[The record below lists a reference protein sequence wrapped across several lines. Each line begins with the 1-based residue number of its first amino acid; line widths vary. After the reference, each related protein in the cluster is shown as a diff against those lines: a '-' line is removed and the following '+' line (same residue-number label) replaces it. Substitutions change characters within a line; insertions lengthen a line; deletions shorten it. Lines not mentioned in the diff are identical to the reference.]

1 MKISALL
8 FLFLLFVNSL
18 FAENGNFPTT
28 RPDIQKGA
36 TDVHISLYVMDIEN
50 INNKLQSFT
59 LDVIIR
65 YRWKDSRLKGVE
77 GQYPINSVWY
87 PNIQLSNLRDS
98 ETRFPKVVVIKKD
111 GTVEYTQRY
120 YATLR
125 TFLDFK
131 NFPFDTQTLPIT
143 FFAFGVT
150 PEEVNFVFE
159 KAGSEEKFSISD
171 WEIEPVGAS
180 ISTIRANV
188 FNDSDTEI
196 IRPRL
201 DYTFKATRY
210 VHFYLWKVLAPML
223 VILFLSWAVFW
234 IDPSQ
239 VGAQIGVSGTSILS
253 LIAFLYKLDNILPPV
268 SYLTRMDNFI
278 FTALILVFLAY
289 LEALISTTFA
299 LKGKKEF
306 ALKLD
311 FTFRVVYPFLF
322 LIVLYVFWVK

>member
-1 MKISALL
+1 MKTGLLL
-8 FLFLLFVNSL
+8 FLFLLITNFL
-18 FAENGNFPTT
+18 TAQTQKFPTT
-28 RPDIQKGA
+28 HPSTENGPIN
-36 TDVHISLYVMDIEN
+36 VFISLYVMDVES
-50 INNKLQSFT
+50 INNKKQSFT
-59 LDVIIR
+59 LDVIIK
-65 YRWKDSRLKGVE
+65 YEWKDERIKNVE
-77 GQYPINSVWY
+77 GSFPLNSVWH
-87 PNIQLSNLRDS
+87 PNVQLYNLRDV
-98 ETRFPKVVVIKKD
+98 ETRFPKFVSIQKD
-111 GTVEYTQRY
+111 GTITYTQRY

-125 TFLDFK
+125 SHLDFR
-131 NFPFDTQTLPIT
+131 NFPYDTQTLPVT
-143 FFAFGVT
+143 FVAFGVT
-150 PEEVNFVFE
+150 PDEVKFVF
-159 KAGSEEKFSISD
+159 KDAGGAKKFSISD
-171 WEIEPVGAS
+171 WKIEPIGAK
-180 ISTIRANV
+180 ISTLKANV
-188 FNDSDTEI
+188 FDDSEMEI
-196 IRPRL
+196 IRPRF
-201 DYTFKATRY
+201 DYEFKATRY

-289 LEALISTTFA
+289 LEALTSTTFA

-311 FTFRVVYPFLF
+311 FTFRIVYPFLF